1 MDDIESDSSSSNSRR
16 KRSFA
21 CDIGK
26 RRMRRS
32 CVIIPPPPPPPPTES
47 PFKVMVADNLGFDGK
62 YFFPNQ
68 TPNYNMSMFESSC
81 LYWDEENQ
89 TWTGHGCRVSKSY
102 PKSISTPVKISH
114 LVASLPTSFKL
125 VTTTG
130 NKQCEHNLSTACE
143 QICNNLFADLEQ
155 LVRFHVCSRR

>member
-1 MDDIESDSSSSNSRR
+1 MKCNKIATDFASLPLASLTYYRLFLAIQINGSAGDINTDAGNSRR

-47 PFKVMVADNLGFDGK
+47 PFKVLVADNLGFDGK

-68 TPNYNMSMFESSC
+68 TPNYNMSMYESSC

-89 TWTGHGCRVSKSY
+89 TWTGHGCRVSTTS
-102 PKSISTPVKISH
+102 PLSLDVFSTNHRNNIHKMATFW
-114 LVASLPTSFKL
+114 LVPIAR
-125 VTTTG
+125 
-130 NKQCEHNLSTACE
+130 NLT
-143 QICNNLFADLEQ
+143 
-155 LVRFHVCSRR
+155 R